1 MFLVILWKYSIFM
14 TIYYVDIMITNYA
27 CTYCLTKGSCLH
39 KKRTGLCTINSVYN
53 LWTILFLG
61 FIETSSKN
69 CSYNKW
75 ALPVIIQ
82 LPLKMLFPCEIPF
95 QHCWTNL
102 EAYLSFFVFV
112 GLLGYSILYSFAP
125 IFYILSSFSLS
136 GGSSLFMYCN
146 SFSSG
151 SYSTGC
157 LAILPN
163 TAAYSR

>member
-1 MFLVILWKYSIFM
+1 MFLVI
-14 TIYYVDIMITNYA
+14 
-27 CTYCLTKGSCLH
+27 CLTKGSCLH

-53 LWTILFLG
+53 LWTILFFG

-112 GLLGYSILYSFAP
+112 GFLGYSILYSFPLSFTSFLPFPCLVDLRCSCTA
-125 IFYILSSFSLS
+125 IVFHQDHILQDVWPYSQTLQHIVGRFL
-136 GGSSLFMYCN
+136 YC
-146 SFSSG
+146 
-151 SYSTGC
+151 C
-157 LAILPN
+157 AICIEN
-163 TAAYSR
+163 FKH